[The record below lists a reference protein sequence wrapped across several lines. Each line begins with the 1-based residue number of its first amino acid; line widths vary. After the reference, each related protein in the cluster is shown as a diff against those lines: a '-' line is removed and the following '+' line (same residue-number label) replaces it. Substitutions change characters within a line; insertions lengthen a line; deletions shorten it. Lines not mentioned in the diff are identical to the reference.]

1 MAAPTTPATTVELG
15 SVPFQTFLD
24 ELKTKFALKYGAV
37 GAAILNNQ
45 DPAAIPP
52 LPTAPTVMDMALNE
66 LTGRPAFPPRNK
78 YPREPA
84 TAELLLQAAAA
95 GVTLSPFD
103 LPMTPESQSRF
114 TADLRQHEALKK
126 DHKAKITQANA
137 NDRACATDLLA
148 QLGPLTK
155 VQLGNN
161 PQYKQLMATVPS
173 DEVQSNISYQLI
185 TMLYDIFHSGSTA
198 DQIANFMTLF
208 NFTPSVDSTAAENI
222 QMIERKFAAAFGS
235 IASKDGTVSIDNI
248 KALLTL
254 NILSTVG
261 QTQEHAKRAF
271 LRALTTTDQHDKK
284 TIPPSELIRTIYM
297 EESMMSASIDNN
309 TNKQSEQAAAFKAA
323 VITNTKPQHTK
334 TATAN
339 TATTNTTN
347 TATGGGGKYRAK
359 KYPTPCSWCLDE
371 DPQNPRYG
379 HTSAECSK
387 NPKNQRKVT
396 GHIATISPPASIAT
410 TTPDANE
417 FARLKGQNEA
427 FQAMFQLANNSPSDA
442 SVMTTN
448 TI

>member
-24 ELKTKFALKYGAV
+24 ELKTKFALKYDAV

-45 DPAAIPP
+45 DPAAIQP
-52 LPTAPTVMDMALNE
+52 LPPAPTAMDMALNE
-66 LTGRPAFPPRNK
+66 LTGRPAFPPRYK
-78 YPREPA
+78 YPREPP
-84 TAELLLQAAAA
+84 TPELLLQAAAA

-103 LPMTPESQSRF
+103 QPMTTESQNRF

-126 DHKAKITQANA
+126 DHKAKVTQANA
-137 NDRACATDLLA
+137 SDRACATDLLA

-155 VQLGNN
+155 VQLGNS

-173 DEVQSNISYQLI
+173 DEVQSNVSYQLI

-208 NFTPSVDSTAAENI
+208 NFIPSPDSTASENI

-254 NILSTVG
+254 NILSIVG

-284 TIPPSELIRTIYM
+284 TLPPSEVVRALYM

-323 VITNTKPQHTK
+323 VITTPQQK
-334 TATAN
+334 NTAT
-339 TATTNTTN
+339 TTNTTN
-347 TATGGGGKYRAK
+347 TAAGGGGKYHRAK
-359 KYPTPCSWCLDE
+359 KHSTPCSWCLAE
-371 DPQNPRYG
+371 DPKYPKHG

-387 NPKNQRKVT
+387 NPKNDNNQRKVT